1 MNECSKG
8 RTRAS
13 MNSEAL
19 CVGARVAVCAC
30 ADQPAG
36 AWVRAPVRVRV
47 CAHRTDRTRVP
58 GARPPSF
65 LLPPPGGGRA
75 PTLTPVSPEP
85 RPASERPAYPL
96 RSPPLIRTRGFR
108 GSRVSGRRGARAE
121 APTSP
126 RSAQSLHPTPTG
138 PPVLAQPS
146 PRVHGQSGELW
157 G

>member
-1 MNECSKG
+1 
-8 RTRAS
+8 

-30 ADQPAG
+30 ADRPAG
-36 AWVRAPVRVRV
+36 ACVRAPVSVRM

-96 RSPPLIRTRGFR
+96 RSPPLIRPRGFR
-108 GSRVSGRRGARAE
+108 GSGVSGRLGARAE
-121 APTSP
+121 APNLSAQLSVSAPYAHWPARARPDLSP
-126 RSAQSLHPTPTG
+126 RAWAEWGALGLMQSDR
-138 PPVLAQPS
+138 A
-146 PRVHGQSGELW
+146 EA
-157 G
+157 